1 MKKNRGFKVIGAL
14 LVILIFT
21 IGVKTYSFIKEKNNY
36 INTIESNWGIS
47 IPEGYSRVYSSD
59 SGGSLLGDGERY
71 NVFKYEGD
79 SLNSIKVNWEE
90 KKSFFVENSIS
101 AISKS
106 LEVKE
111 EYKINF
117 EEEYK
122 YFYNKKEDSSE
133 IYMVFLKK
141 SNLLYIIEDIM

>member
-1 MKKNRGFKVIGAL
+1 MKKNRGFKVIGAI
-14 LVILIFT
+14 LVIFIFT
-21 IGVKTYSFIKEKNNY
+21 IGVKTYSFINEKSNY

-47 IPEGYSRVYSSD
+47 IPDEYSRIYSID
-59 SGGSLLGDGERY
+59 SGDSLLGDGERY
-71 NVFKYEGD
+71 NVFKYQG
-79 SLNSIKVNWEE
+79 NSQIDIEANWEE
-90 KKSFFVENSIS
+90 KKSFFIENSIS

-122 YFYNKKEDSSE
+122 YFYNKKEGSSE
-133 IYMVFLKK
+133 IYIILFEK
-141 SNLLYIIEDIM
+141 SNVLYVIENRM